1 MSGGFL
7 SSGEKRTPEQIAQ
20 IEAANRMEPI
30 EFTTP
35 SGSQGVTNE
44 NYAKYTD
51 SYPDLLSNYNS
62 NWRDKGVS
70 KSEFGAMHWMQSGKR
85 EGRSMPGISS
95 PSAPAESFGG
105 ASVATPTASPSPVA
119 SNPYYPQLVQEY
131 EAPGL
136 VDYSSYM
143 PADSIFGYEQYQ
155 PYTNPNNIPDG
166 IFNYQP
172 PTIYATDPRIS
183 LGDLARTSG
192 VGGRIMP
199 TRPMGGGGFEGG
211 SSESSSAET
220 SDGAAGTALGDATD
234 YIVPGTNTSIQSLLD
249 YQAGPTE
256 SLIYD
261 EDGNI
266 ERKYY
271 VNPSFLRPELVAADI
286 NRAKEQAYIEAAKKD
301 VPIVQQNLPSFRGRK
316 EPITMPQLV
325 AMESSAN
332 SYIQDQIRAEQARM
346 AREIQNRTAPSWCVL
361 PVPASCQDVREAG
374 AGREHRWRHNP
385 AVPST
390 ALPRPSPMIA
400 AAWKS
405 RPRLVPSKGP
415 STRGGRCRC
424 GTALTRSLYNRQAR
438 PRGRSCMTGWQGQ
451 IWRNETAW

>member
-35 SGSQGVTNE
+35 HGSQGVTNE

-51 SYPDLLSNYNS
+51 AYPDLLLNYNL

-70 KSEFGAMHWMQSGKR
+70 KAEFGAMHWVQSGKR

-105 ASVATPTASPSPVA
+105 GGASVARPSVASSPVP

-131 EAPGL
+131 EAPSL
-136 VDYSSYM
+136 MDYSAYM
-143 PADSIFGYEQYQ
+143 PADSLFGYEQFQ
-155 PYTNPNNIPDG
+155 TYTNPNDIDPS

-183 LGDLARTSG
+183 LGDMAYTRG

-199 TRPMGGGGFEGG
+199 TRPMGGGGFED
-211 SSESSSAET
+211 SESETVET
-220 SDGAAGTALGDATD
+220 SDGRAGTVLGDATD

-261 EDGNI
+261 KDGNI
-266 ERKYY
+266 ERRYY
-271 VNPSFLRPELVAADI
+271 INPNDARPDLVAADI

-301 VPIVQQNLPSFRGRK
+301 VPIVQSNLPAFTGRR
-316 EPITMPQLV
+316 EPITMPELV

-346 AREIQNRTAPSWCVL
+346 AREIQNRNPNTVFGP
-361 PVPASCQDVREAG
+361 PPKTEADFANDPRG
-374 AGREHRWRHNP
+374 LMSFRMAEAKAG
-385 AVPST
+385 
-390 ALPRPSPMIA
+390 
-400 AAWKS
+400 
-405 RPRLVPSKGP
+405 
-415 STRGGRCRC
+415 GGR
-424 GTALTRSLYNRQAR
+424 
-438 PRGRSCMTGWQGQ
+438 
-451 IWRNETAW
+451 

>member
-1 MSGGFL
+1 
-7 SSGEKRTPEQIAQ
+7 
-20 IEAANRMEPI
+20 
-30 EFTTP
+30 
-35 SGSQGVTNE
+35 
-44 NYAKYTD
+44 
-51 SYPDLLSNYNS
+51 
-62 NWRDKGVS
+62 
-70 KSEFGAMHWMQSGKR
+70 MQSGKR

-211 SSESSSAET
+211 SGGGFEGGSSESSSAET
-220 SDGAAGTALGDATD
+220 SDGRAGTALGDATD

-271 VNPSFLRPELVAADI
+271 VNPSFIRPELVAADI

-346 AREIQNRTAPSWCVL
+346 AREIQNRNPNTVFGPPPKTEADFANDSRGL
-361 PVPASCQDVREAG
+361 MAFREAE
-374 AGREHRWRHNP
+374 AKGR
-385 AVPST
+385 
-390 ALPRPSPMIA
+390 
-400 AAWKS
+400 
-405 RPRLVPSKGP
+405 
-415 STRGGRCRC
+415 
-424 GTALTRSLYNRQAR
+424 
-438 PRGRSCMTGWQGQ
+438 
-451 IWRNETAW
+451 

>member
-70 KSEFGAMHWMQSGKR
+70 KSEFGAMHWMQSGKG

-211 SSESSSAET
+211 SGGGFEGGSSESSSAET
-220 SDGAAGTALGDATD
+220 SDGRAGTALGDATD

-332 SYIQDQIRAEQARM
+332 NYIQDQIRAEQARM
-346 AREIQNRTAPSWCVL
+346 AREIQNRNPNTVFGPPPKTEADFANDSRGL
-361 PVPASCQDVREAG
+361 MAFREAE
-374 AGREHRWRHNP
+374 AKGR
-385 AVPST
+385 
-390 ALPRPSPMIA
+390 
-400 AAWKS
+400 
-405 RPRLVPSKGP
+405 
-415 STRGGRCRC
+415 
-424 GTALTRSLYNRQAR
+424 
-438 PRGRSCMTGWQGQ
+438 
-451 IWRNETAW
+451 

>member
-211 SSESSSAET
+211 SGGGFEGGSSESSSAET
-220 SDGAAGTALGDATD
+220 SDGRAGTALGDATD

-332 SYIQDQIRAEQARM
+332 DYIQDQIRAEQARM
-346 AREIQNRTAPSWCVL
+346 AREIQNRNPNTVFGPPPKTEADFSNNPSGL
-361 PVPASCQDVREAG
+361 MAFRMAEAK
-374 AGREHRWRHNP
+374 A
-385 AVPST
+385 
-390 ALPRPSPMIA
+390 
-400 AAWKS
+400 
-405 RPRLVPSKGP
+405 
-415 STRGGRCRC
+415 GGR
-424 GTALTRSLYNRQAR
+424 
-438 PRGRSCMTGWQGQ
+438 
-451 IWRNETAW
+451 

>member
-70 KSEFGAMHWMQSGKR
+70 KSEFGAMHWIQSGKR

-211 SSESSSAET
+211 SGGGFEGGSSESSSAET

-271 VNPSFLRPELVAADI
+271 VNPSFIRPELVAADI

-332 SYIQDQIRAEQARM
+332 DYIQDQIRAEQARM
-346 AREIQNRTAPSWCVL
+346 AREIQNRNPNTVFGPPPKTEADFANDSRGL
-361 PVPASCQDVREAG
+361 MAFREAE
-374 AGREHRWRHNP
+374 AKGR
-385 AVPST
+385 
-390 ALPRPSPMIA
+390 
-400 AAWKS
+400 
-405 RPRLVPSKGP
+405 
-415 STRGGRCRC
+415 
-424 GTALTRSLYNRQAR
+424 
-438 PRGRSCMTGWQGQ
+438 
-451 IWRNETAW
+451 